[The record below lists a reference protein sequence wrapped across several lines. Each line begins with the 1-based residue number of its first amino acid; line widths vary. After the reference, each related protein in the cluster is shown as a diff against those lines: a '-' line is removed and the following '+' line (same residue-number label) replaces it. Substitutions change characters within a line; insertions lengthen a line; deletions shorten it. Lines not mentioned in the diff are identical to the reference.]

1 MTIEVRWG
9 SATHVGCVRT
19 SNQDSILAG
28 PVVFAVADGMGGH
41 AAGDVASAIAV
52 ARMAALPA
60 APPGEVVLD
69 AVRAANA
76 EVIANGSPGSGR
88 EGMGTTLSALV
99 IAQHEGEE
107 SILVV
112 NVGDSRTY
120 KLDAHG
126 LTQVTADHSLVAELV
141 RDGGLSSEQAARHP
155 ERNVVTRALGIAR
168 EVQVDHWWV
177 RPEVGQVYLMC
188 SDGLTNE
195 VPLAEVERVLR
206 SEPMPQAAVDVLIG
220 QALDAGARD
229 NVSAVAVVVDAVTV
243 DASVVEEDTNRRAK
257 AARPPATESGIIDA
271 VPGAVVEERSAASAA
286 APTLVTGLPSP
297 VDGAS

>member
-9 SATHVGCVRT
+9 SATHVGCVR
-19 SNQDSILAG
+19 SNNQDSILAG

-52 ARMAALPA
+52 ACMAALPS
-60 APPGEVVLD
+60 APAGDTVLD

-76 EVIANGSPGSGR
+76 EVIARGAPGSGR

-99 IAQHEGEE
+99 LAERDGEE
-107 SILVV
+107 SLLVV

-120 KLDAHG
+120 KLDADG
-126 LTQVTADHSLVAELV
+126 LTQVTADHSLVAEMV
-141 RDGGLSSEQAARHP
+141 RDGELTREQAAGHRA
-155 ERNVVTRALGIAR
+155 RNVVTRALGIDR
-168 EVQVDHWWV
+168 EVKVDHWWV
-177 RPEVGQVYLMC
+177 RPEAGQMYLMC

-195 VPLAEVERVLR
+195 IPADEVERVLR
-206 SEPMPQAAVDVLIG
+206 SEPTPQAAVDVLIG

-243 DASVVEEDTNRRAK
+243 DASLVEEDTNRRAK
-257 AARPPATESGIIDA
+257 AARTPVTEQGIIDA
-271 VPGAVVEERSAASAA
+271 VPGSVVSEPAGPSAAPA
-286 APTLVTGLPSP
+286 LVTGVPSP
-297 VDGAS
+297 VDAAS